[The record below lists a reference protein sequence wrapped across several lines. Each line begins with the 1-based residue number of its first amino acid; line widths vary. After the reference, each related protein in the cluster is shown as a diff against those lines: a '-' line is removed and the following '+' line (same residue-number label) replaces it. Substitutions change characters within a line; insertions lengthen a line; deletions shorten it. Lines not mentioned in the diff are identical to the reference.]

1 MFKLEIKTGGAAF
14 RDENQEDRHG
24 DAVLD
29 PNATE
34 VLRILWD
41 VICKLE
47 ARHTDGSVMDV
58 NGNKVGR
65 WSYE

>member
-1 MFKLEIKTGGAAF
+1 MFKLEIETGGAAY
-14 RDENQEDRHG
+14 RHG
-24 DAVLD
+24 DHVLD
-29 PNATE
+29 PYATE
-34 VLRILWD
+34 VRRILLD

-47 ARHTDGSVMDV
+47 AGYTDGSVIDV

>member
-1 MFKLEIKTGGAAF
+1 MFKLEIETGWAAF
-14 RDENQEDRHG
+14 RDEDGES
-24 DAVLD
+24 LD

>member
-1 MFKLEIKTGGAAF
+1 MFKLEIETGGAAF
-14 RDENQEDRHG
+14 RDEDGES
-24 DAVLD
+24 LD

-47 ARHTDGSVMDV
+47 AGYTDGSVIDV
-58 NGNKVGR
+58 NGNKVGNWR
-65 WSYE
+65 YE

>member
-14 RDENQEDRHG
+14 RDESQVDRHG
-24 DAVLD
+24 DAILD
-29 PNATE
+29 PYATE
-34 VLRILWD
+34 VCRILRD

-47 ARHTDGSVMDV
+47 AGHTDSSVMDL

>member
-14 RDENQEDRHG
+14 RDDSRTDRH
-24 DAVLD
+24 DEPVLD
-29 PNATE
+29 PDATD
-34 VLRILWD
+34 VRRILKD
-41 VICKLE
+41 VSDKL
-47 ARHTDGSVMDV
+47 AAGHTDGSVMDV